1 VREAVDRAELIAFCE
16 REHPRLVGA
25 LNLYCGNP
33 DVAAE
38 IAQEALI
45 RAVRDWP
52 KVGHMQSPGAWV
64 HRVGMNLASSWFRRR
79 SAERRALRRHGPAP
93 EAVPDDV
100 DLAEVRSAVA
110 ALPQRQRKVIVM
122 RFYLGLSVAEAAAA
136 LGITEQATA
145 ALTYRATR
153 LLRTQLQDFAMEV
166 SPDAS

>member
-1 VREAVDRAELIAFCE
+1 VRKAADRPELIAFCE

-25 LNLYCGNP
+25 LSLYCGNP

-52 KVGHMQSPGAWV
+52 KVRQMQAPGAWV
-64 HRVGMNLASSWFRRR
+64 HRVAMNLASSWFRRR
-79 SAERRALRRHGPAP
+79 SAERRALRRHGVAP
-93 EAVPDDV
+93 EAIPDAI
-100 DLAEVRSAVA
+100 DLSEVRDAVT
-110 ALPQRQRKVIVM
+110 ALPQRQRKVIVL
-122 RFYLGLSVAEAAAA
+122 RFYLGFSVAETAAA
-136 LGITEQATA
+136 LGATEQATA

-153 LLRTQLQDFAMEV
+153 VLRAQLHDFAMEV